1 MRWTRHWAAGKR
13 MVRGGGLREYLRPQC
28 GLRRDRSAL
37 KARTVGTVELDAA
50 WEGLMVVWEA
60 IIDWLQS

>member
-1 MRWTRHWAAGKR
+1 MA
-13 MVRGGGLREYLRPQC
+13 RGGGLREYLRPQC

>member
-1 MRWTRHWAAGKR
+1 

-28 GLRRDRSAL
+28 GLPRDRSAL